1 MTNKRATEDQFDEL
15 HRLVTETLITKIKSG
30 EAGPAD
36 IKAATDWLHKNSI
49 TGVAVEGSPLANLL
63 DTMPEIDFEAVQR
76 IIR

>member
-15 HRLVTETLITKIKSG
+15 HRLVTETLIAKIKSG

-63 DTMPEIDFEAVQR
+63 DTIPEIDFEAVQR

>member
-1 MTNKRATEDQFDEL
+1 MKNKRATEDQFDEL
-15 HRLVTETLITKIKSG
+15 HRLVTETLIAKIKSG

-49 TGVAVEGSPLANLL
+49 TGVAVQGSPLANLL

>member
-1 MTNKRATEDQFDEL
+1 MKSKRATEDQFDEL
-15 HRLVTETLITKIKSG
+15 HRLVTETLIAKIKSG

>member
-1 MTNKRATEDQFDEL
+1 MTSKRATEDQFDEL
-15 HRLVTETLITKIKSG
+15 HRLVTGTLIAKIKSG

>member
-1 MTNKRATEDQFDEL
+1 MKNNRATEDQFDEL

-30 EAGPAD
+30 EAGPAY

>member
-1 MTNKRATEDQFDEL
+1 MTSKRATEDQFDEL
-15 HRLVTETLITKIKSG
+15 HRLVTETLIAKIKSG

>member
-1 MTNKRATEDQFDEL
+1 MKSNRATEDQFDEL
-15 HRLVTETLITKIKSG
+15 HRLVTETLIDRIKSG
-30 EAGPAD
+30 EASPGD

-49 TGVAVEGSPLANLL
+49 TGVAVEGSPLAKLL